1 MNSKKSPPRKPQRC
15 WGYLR
20 LLFLSLAFFTFGAQD
35 AQASHFAGAD
45 ITYTCVGP
53 NQYLVTLTLYRDCVG
68 VGMPT
73 SVPIGLNSAS
83 CGLNPASQTL
93 ALDTTY
99 EVSQLCDDQ
108 IQCSACNITSPTAQC
123 PVVFPGIEVYVY
135 TGLVTF
141 PQACTDWVISWSSCC
156 RNSAIT
162 TLTSTGSMYV
172 EAGINSTICNSSPSF
187 TTNPTPYFC
196 ARQCYDYNHGAFDPD
211 NDSLLL

>member
-1 MNSKKSPPRKPQRC
+1 MNSKKSPPRKSQRC

-99 EVSQLCDDQ
+99 EVSQ
-108 IQCSACNITSPTAQC
+108 
-123 PVVFPGIEVYVY
+123 
-135 TGLVTF
+135 
-141 PQACTDWVISWSSCC
+141 
-156 RNSAIT
+156 
-162 TLTSTGSMYV
+162 
-172 EAGINSTICNSSPSF
+172 
-187 TTNPTPYFC
+187 
-196 ARQCYDYNHGAFDPD
+196 
-211 NDSLLL
+211 